1 MTSLL
6 FVDDEP
12 LVLDGLKRMLR
23 SQRNEWQ
30 MDFATS
36 GAEALA
42 IMDGKRFDVVVS
54 DMRMPGMDGAE
65 FLNHVAHRFPGT
77 VRIVLSGQAEK
88 DRVLRLLGGCHQ
100 YLSKPCEP
108 DILKS
113 TVAQACRLRDR
124 LPNDP
129 LKQAIANVNVIASD
143 PQLYSQLVDE
153 LLKDDPSLTQLG
165 HIVEQDIGMTA
176 KVMQLVST
184 NFFGQPRRVRSAA
197 EAVESLGVDLMGEL
211 LHTGRAFGPFDAS
224 RVPGFDIAE
233 RNRHAWEVGEC
244 ARRIMAQESD
254 DPILLADTFLA
265 GMLYDV
271 GQIVLADQFPDEYV
285 KALHTAQE
293 HNLPLWQ
300 AEADTFNAGH
310 SDIGSFLMG
319 LWGLPENIVETIC
332 QFRSPEDNASGHAM
346 PLSAVSR
353 AEQLWACLINVG
365 DA

>member
-100 YLSKPCEP
+100 YLSKPREP

-113 TVAQACRLRDR
+113 TVLAGLPTARPP
-124 LPNDP
+124 PNDP

-197 EAVESLGVDLMGEL
+197 EAVW
-211 LHTGRAFGPFDAS
+211 
-224 RVPGFDIAE
+224 
-233 RNRHAWEVGEC
+233 NR
-244 ARRIMAQESD
+244 S
-254 DPILLADTFLA
+254 
-265 GMLYDV
+265 
-271 GQIVLADQFPDEYV
+271 
-285 KALHTAQE
+285 
-293 HNLPLWQ
+293 
-300 AEADTFNAGH
+300 
-310 SDIGSFLMG
+310 
-319 LWGLPENIVETIC
+319 
-332 QFRSPEDNASGHAM
+332 
-346 PLSAVSR
+346 VS
-353 AEQLWACLINVG
+353 I
-365 DA
+365 